1 MDGQVGLRATQSGWH
16 PWEVNSAH
24 GKANCRGLVPGSSQ
38 VGGHPSSGSN
48 ETLNP
53 ARVEGCKCKRELGRG
68 LAVFELHPTH
78 GFGAREIPIVAVQPA
93 AVDHPLLRAVRRFDV
108 RHFREPAIETQFGL
122 Q

>member
-1 MDGQVGLRATQSGWH
+1 MRGVEAEEAYWGTSLLRAARTRPSTLPLREITQ
-16 PWEVNSAH
+16 NT
-24 GKANCRGLVPGSSQ
+24 LD
-38 VGGHPSSGSN
+38 